1 MIKAVIEE
9 NEDTRRIDAFSISGH
24 ANAGPFGRDI
34 VCAAVSAVVQMALMG
49 VEQVA
54 DGPKPLT
61 VTPGFVR
68 WIGDTDEKGQAILQ
82 TMALAL
88 RDIEKHYPKRVKVF
102 SSAKEW
108 RYRGPTGQGHRARSR
123 FPSGSTDGDMCRTR

>member
-54 DGPKPLT
+54 
-61 VTPGFVR
+61 V
-68 WIGDTDEKGQAILQ
+68 
-82 TMALAL
+82 
-88 RDIEKHYPKRVKVF
+88 
-102 SSAKEW
+102 
-108 RYRGPTGQGHRARSR
+108 
-123 FPSGSTDGDMCRTR
+123 